1 MNSKQLNPFSEPVI
15 IFHERR
21 LPEKAKPVGYAA
33 MIDNYDLAVPLPVTL
48 SAIGARHR
56 VLKKDGWRILTPRH
70 EPQPTLE
77 GHLVFALKYE
87 GLDLAVLK
95 RL

>member
-48 SAIGARHR
+48 SAIGARH
-56 VLKKDGWRILTPRH
+56 
-70 EPQPTLE
+70 
-77 GHLVFALKYE
+77 
-87 GLDLAVLK
+87 
-95 RL
+95 